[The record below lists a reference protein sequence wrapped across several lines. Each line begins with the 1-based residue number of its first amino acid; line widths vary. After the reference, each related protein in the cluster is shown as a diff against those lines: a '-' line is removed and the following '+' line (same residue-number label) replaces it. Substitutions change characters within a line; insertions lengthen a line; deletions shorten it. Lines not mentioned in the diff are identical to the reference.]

1 MFGPAHSA
9 SRRAEHFLLTSIV
22 NYSCRVFFWT
32 RPARANDHGKANQCD
47 TQHPGS
53 QAITFTSTTD
63 VQSLSC
69 CRVPSSRVHFLDK
82 ARSHLWGL
90 VHLRLRF
97 VR

>member
-22 NYSCRVFFWT
+22 NYSWSVIFWT

-47 TQHPGS
+47 TQLPGS
-53 QAITFTSTTD
+53 QAITSISGLP
-63 VQSLSC
+63 VQTIFC
-69 CRVPSSRVHFLDK
+69 PRVPSSRVHFLDK

-90 VHLRLRF
+90 VHLRQRF